1 MCILFYHFLKRMNKN
16 KTTKEKDTCTSFNH
30 LCTLFVLTSAIHTYY
45 IIKARLP
52 SVCWKP
58 KLIKNFPKFM
68 EVPHSFP
75 IVMFN
80 MTHIVDILYGGVD
93 FTLPGNGGKE
103 CVEYLT
109 LKQRIIE
116 TVVYELFTVFVFY
129 KILGKVSMPK
139 ELPVSREGNGAGKR
153 FLLVLLC
160 VVFGIEIG
168 FKFATKQVIFLLN
181 PCHVVTVIQ
190 VSGCNYYRV

>member
-1 MCILFYHFLKRMNKN
+1 
-16 KTTKEKDTCTSFNH
+16 
-30 LCTLFVLTSAIHTYY
+30 
-45 IIKARLP
+45 
-52 SVCWKP
+52 
-58 KLIKNFPKFM
+58 M

-75 IVMFN
+75 IMLN
-80 MTHIVDILYGGVD
+80 ITHIVDILYGGVD

-116 TVVYELFTVFVFY
+116 TVAYELFTIFVFY

-139 ELPVSREGNGAGKR
+139 ELPVSREGTGAGKR

-160 VVFGIEIG
+160 LVFGIEIG

-181 PCHVVTVIQ
+181 PCHVVTAIQ
-190 VSGCNYYRV
+190 VSGCNYYRVSGDNGIINGDFGLIVGVRYSRWLFRTRGGT